1 MSACIIRRKSD
12 GLYRSR
18 STYYWNEKKLW
29 TDNVKK
35 ARIYTNV
42 GHAKNSLRDAK
53 EIVNINWWDF
63 KGKLTYNCE
72 NCCASKRHF
81 CTKHAPMFPLIE
93 KWLKK
98 AIDNNF
104 QWAYDVIPVEINIG
118 PVV

>member
-18 STYYWNEKKLW
+18 TKDSWAKNRHWVK
-29 TDNVKK
+29 DIKK
-35 ARIYTNV
+35 ARIFTNV
-42 GHAKNSLRDAK
+42 GYAKNSLRNNGCVQRISNNA
-53 EIVNINWWDF
+53 
-63 KGKLTYNCE
+63 LTYRCE
-72 NCCASKRHF
+72 NCNASKWHF

-118 PVV
+118 E